1 MYCYRNLYVTK
12 LTINEGKNIMLSL
25 IPIFS
30 SSLIVEQILYCDFL
44 YNYIYQQ
51 QGKYKEL
58 GLKVKPSI
66 LQL

>member
-44 YNYIYQQ
+44 YNYISQQ

-58 GLKVKPSI
+58 DLKVKPSI